1 MDDPPR
7 GRSDGESNACLWLDE
22 GGVSASS
29 KMRM

>member
-7 GRSDGESNACLWLDE
+7 GRSDGESNACLWLDD
-22 GGVSASS
+22 GCVSAN